1 MTLQQLK
8 YLVEIAKCGSI
19 TEAAQKLFIAQ
30 PSLSKTIK
38 DLEEEFRITILKRS
52 RQGVTFTTEGIQFL
66 RFAQRILDVS
76 HDMEDYF
83 GGEEGSARTIHLSLS
98 SQHYMFVVDALI
110 AFVQSIAQE
119 TNYTL
124 RISEVRTSQVIEDVL
139 KQKSQIGILYISE
152 LIQKYMQRLFE
163 KNHLEFI
170 PFYDFP
176 PFVYLQAQHP
186 LAGRKTLSL
195 EELAGYPYVRYDQGA
210 DPYQFSEEI
219 VLPYIQAKRT
229 IYVTDRST
237 MLSIIGSTDAYN
249 LGTGCLLPS
258 VVGENITSIPL
269 RGNAGTMKIGW
280 IKRRDMPMS
289 KEMQK
294 FVEHMQNSLEKVA
307 AIHC

>member
-8 YLVEIAKCGSI
+8 YLVEIAQCGSI

-30 PSLSKTIK
+30 PSLSKAIK
-38 DLEEEFRITILKRS
+38 DLEEEFRITILQRS
-52 RQGVTFTTEGIQFL
+52 RQGVTFTTEGLQFL

-83 GGEEGSARTIHLSLS
+83 GAEEGTKRTVHLSLS

-110 AFVQSIAQE
+110 AFVQSVAQE
-119 TNYTL
+119 ANYTL

-152 LIQKYMQRLFE
+152 LIQKYMQRLFQ

-176 PFVYLQAQHP
+176 PFVYLQANHP

-195 EELAGYPYVRYDQGA
+195 EELADYPYVRYDQGA

-237 MLSIIGSTDAYN
+237 MLSIIGNTDAYN

-258 VVGENITSIPL
+258 VVEKNITSIPL
-269 RGNAGTMKIGW
+269 RGNAGTMQIGW
-280 IKRRDMPMS
+280 IKRKDMPMS
-289 KEMQK
+289 KEMEK